1 MKKLATKIVMGAVFG
16 WAISAVASDAPPLEN
31 GLVAQ
36 EAAKVNA
43 AAAPSSVA
51 VPTTEAVKSLP
62 ATSSAKSEK
71 TEHNFEDLLV
81 QGKYHFSDEAV
92 TTVEEDKVLD
102 SLLGIRTDFKDKI
115 EQSAGRY

>member
-1 MKKLATKIVMGAVFG
+1 MQKLISTAIGCFLLG
-16 WAISAVASDAPPLEN
+16 CLSWAQDVAPLDP
-31 GLVAQ
+31 GLIAD
-36 EAAKVNA
+36 AAKT
-43 AAAPSSVA
+43 APVTDDKSKTA
-51 VPTTEAVKSLP
+51 PLVKSEP
-62 ATSSAKSEK
+62 KAQRSKDSAHSEK

-115 EQSAGRY
+115 EQSVGRY